1 MSPASAAF
9 KSATSAG
16 SRRKLEPHKAG
27 ERAAQISQH
36 IREIVAQAVPDLWA
50 HLTPDG
56 QDMLLGEILDAHA
69 EKRPIQTVLD
79 AWYRTLTLR
88 QDADRETHHR
98 NADSVH
104 SEEPITTS
112 EDLKHR
118 LGL

>member
-9 KSATSAG
+9 KPTTRAG
-16 SRRKLEPHKAG
+16 GRKLEPQKAG
-27 ERAAQISQH
+27 ERATQISQH
-36 IREIVAQAVPDLWA
+36 IREVVAEAVPDLWA

-56 QDMLLGEILDAHA
+56 QEMLIGEILDAHA
-69 EKRPIQTVLD
+69 EKRPVETVLD
-79 AWYRTLTLR
+79 AWYRTLSLR
-88 QDADRETHHR
+88 QDTDRETHHQ
-98 NADSVH
+98 NAASIH